1 LLFTSP
7 SRVLSGVAGT
17 PIKHGRGIRQG
28 YYLSSL
34 LFILAIDPLRQNFE
48 LATQPSQDLKKRNHS
63 LNISYADD
71 VAVFVAPKKQDT
83 QNLAS
88 ILGAFREVAELVT
101 YFQKSMVVPI
111 RCHINLVEV
120 LRGLLAIQASFP
132 VKYLGLLCQSYL

>member
-1 LLFTSP
+1 
-7 SRVLSGVAGT
+7 
-17 PIKHGRGIRQG
+17 
-28 YYLSSL
+28 
-34 LFILAIDPLRQNFE
+34 

-120 LRGLLAIQASFP
+120 LIGLLAIQASFP